1 MAAVIERVASLEQ
14 TVQDF
19 VRNTEI
25 QFNRLYNSQ
34 LQTEADL
41 RLFKDE
47 THRQHREMNKKWGE
61 LSKKLGTLVEN
72 LVAPNLPRVVE
83 KQLNERIYDLMVR
96 TQTPFARWVRGGV
109 RRRSGDPRLRL
120 HLLSRV

>member
-19 VRNTEI
+19 VRNTEV

-34 LQTEADL
+34 LQTEVEQ

-47 THRQHREMNKKWGE
+47 MR
-61 LSKKLGTLVEN
+61 
-72 LVAPNLPRVVE
+72 A
-83 KQLNERIYDLMVR
+83 
-96 TQTPFARWVRGGV
+96 F
-109 RRRSGDPRLRL
+109 LRM
-120 HLLSRV
+120 R